1 MSSDAP
7 KKPGRRPGRPR
18 KNPVPEPEVVEAAPP
33 VQEAAP
39 EPAPPPAPP
48 AEAVAPAPTPPP
60 APAPTPAA
68 IPTPAPTPAA
78 MPHRPEKIVR
88 LAPPAP
94 MPVKQ
99 PEAPA
104 AAPEARSEAEPPRR
118 GRRPSTQRTLM
129 DAPPPPASRIEPAAP
144 APMFTPTPAPAPA
157 AFSPIPG
164 APSVA
169 PAAPAPAPV
178 PAAPTPAPAAALPA
192 QPADLPPSYPE
203 AEAYVPAPKD
213 DGGIMTEAEAEKAH
227 ETFEAGLSADQREQR
242 GVKREQIYEQI
253 KRGELHITALKDMT
267 VTELRRLAKS
277 EKIDGI
283 AGMVKQE
290 LVFAIIKNR
299 VNQNGLLYGEGCI
312 EVLPDGYGFLRS
324 PKFNYLPCPDDI
336 YISPSQ
342 IRRFG
347 MRTGLTISGQIRPPK
362 DNENYF
368 ALLRVEAIN
377 HEEPE
382 ALKDKVLF
390 EDLTPLFP
398 NQRLVLE
405 HSQTEWSTRI
415 VDLVMPIGKGQRA
428 LFVAPPRTGKT
439 VLLQHV
445 ANAVATNNPDVELMV
460 LLIDER
466 PEEVTEMERSVRGE
480 VVSSTFDEPTSRHI
494 AVANMVIEKAKRMVE
509 YGKDVV
515 ILLDS
520 ITRLGRAHNAEAP
533 HSGRILSGGVDAN
546 ALQKPKRFFG
556 AARNIEDGGSLT
568 IIGTALIDTGSRM
581 DEVIFEEFKGT
592 GNAELHLDRR
602 LVNRRLYPAIDV
614 NQSGT
619 RKEERIVHPDEL
631 NRIWM
636 IRKYLNDMNVV
647 DAMEFLHTKM
657 KSHKT
662 NAEFLMTINVPR

>member
-1 MSSDAP
+1 MSDTP
-7 KKPGRRPGRPR
+7 KKPEGRRPGRPR
-18 KNPVPEPEVVEAAPP
+18 KNPLPEPEPAIVKEPEEEVV
-33 VQEAAP
+33 
-39 EPAPPPAPP
+39 
-48 AEAVAPAPTPPP
+48 
-60 APAPTPAA
+60 PAA
-68 IPTPAPTPAA
+68 VPDAG
-78 MPHRPEKIVR
+78 E
-88 LAPPAP
+88 
-94 MPVKQ
+94 
-99 PEAPA
+99 
-104 AAPEARSEAEPPRR
+104 
-118 GRRPSTQRTLM
+118 
-129 DAPPPPASRIEPAAP
+129 APPPPPPTIDEEPEP
-144 APMFTPTPAPAPA
+144 
-157 AFSPIPG
+157 
-164 APSVA
+164 
-169 PAAPAPAPV
+169 APAPAPV
-178 PAAPTPAPAAALPA
+178 KRRIVAARQVPAEPKEPEEAPPVPVEQDAGAF
-192 QPADLPPSYPE
+192 
-203 AEAYVPAPKD
+203 VPAPKD
-213 DGGIMTEAEAEKAH
+213 DDGPLTESEAEAAH
-227 ETFEAGLSADQREQR
+227 EEFVAGLSSEQREAR
-242 GVKREQIYEQI
+242 GMKREQIYEQI
-253 KRGELHITALKDMT
+253 KRGELHITALKDLT
-267 VTELRRLAKS
+267 VTELRKLARS
-277 EKIDGI
+277 EKIEGI

-290 LVFAIIKNR
+290 LVFSIIKNR

-398 NQRLVLE
+398 NQRLILE
-405 HSQTEWSTRI
+405 HDPSEWSTRI

-445 ANAVATNNPDVELMV
+445 ANAIAANNPEVALMV

-466 PEEVTEMERSVRGE
+466 PEEVTEMERSVKGE

-494 AVANMVIEKAKRMVE
+494 AVANMVIEKAKRLVE

-636 IRKYLNDMNVV
+636 VRKYLNDMNVV
-647 DAMEFLHTKM
+647 DAMEFLHAKM

>member
-1 MSSDAP
+1 MSSDDENDSTAP
-7 KKPGRRPGRPR
+7 MPETPVKRRGRPR
-18 KNPVPEPEVVEAAPP
+18 KSTAVAAEKSASAKTANANPTPTAPKTPAKAESEPP
-33 VQEAAP
+33 
-39 EPAPPPAPP
+39 PPPAPP
-48 AEAVAPAPTPPP
+48 V
-60 APAPTPAA
+60 
-68 IPTPAPTPAA
+68 
-78 MPHRPEKIVR
+78 
-88 LAPPAP
+88 
-94 MPVKQ
+94 Q
-99 PEAPA
+99 PA
-104 AAPEARSEAEPPRR
+104 AAERQAEPERYGKPERPERGEPQPPPRERSPSYGYHQYQPPARSYGAGGPNERYQPPNERYQPRSQQQFRR
-118 GRRPSTQRTLM
+118 AYQPRPAGDQPRYGNENRNGPGDETARLPF
-129 DAPPPPASRIEPAAP
+129 DRIEPRLPAAP
-144 APMFTPTPAPAPA
+144 APRPP
-157 AFSPIPG
+157 
-164 APSVA
+164 
-169 PAAPAPAPV
+169 
-178 PAAPTPAPAAALPA
+178 AALP
-192 QPADLPPSYPE
+192 PDE
-203 AEAYVPAPKD
+203 DDAYVPAPHND
-213 DGGIMTEAEAEKAH
+213 SGPMTDSEAEEAH
-227 ETFEAGLSADQREQR
+227 EEFVAGLSPDQREQH
-242 GVKREQIYEQI
+242 GAKREQIYDQI

-267 VTELRRLAKS
+267 VTELRRLARS
-277 EKIDGI
+277 EKIEGI

-382 ALKDKVLF
+382 ALKDKVVF

-405 HSQTEWSTRI
+405 HEPSEWSTRI

-445 ANAVATNNPDVELMV
+445 ANAIAKNNPEAVLMV

-466 PEEVTEMERSVRGE
+466 PEEVTEMERSVKGE

-494 AVANMVIEKAKRMVE
+494 AVANMVIEKAKRLVE

-520 ITRLGRAHNAEAP
+520 ITRLGRAHNAVAP

-619 RKEERIVHPDEL
+619 RKEERIVHPDEM

-647 DAMEFLHTKM
+647 DAMEFLHSKM
-657 KSHKT
+657 KTHKS
-662 NAEFLMTINVPR
+662 NAEFLMTINIPK

>member
-1 MSSDAP
+1 MTDTP
-7 KKPGRRPGRPR
+7 KKPVRRGRP
-18 KNPVPEPEVVEAAPP
+18 KKEKEPAAAEAQEVSE
-33 VQEAAP
+33 VQEAS
-39 EPAPPPAPP
+39 
-48 AEAVAPAPTPPP
+48 APAPEKATGALFAEPENPVP
-60 APAPTPAA
+60 APAPTPAPA
-68 IPTPAPTPAA
+68 KGRKKMVMKAAPKAPDPVLPAMEPEPEEPAPSASFP
-78 MPHRPEKIVR
+78 
-88 LAPPAP
+88 PPAP
-94 MPVKQ
+94 
-99 PEAPA
+99 
-104 AAPEARSEAEPPRR
+104 
-118 GRRPSTQRTLM
+118 
-129 DAPPPPASRIEPAAP
+129 IEEYTAP
-144 APMFTPTPAPAPA
+144 APESAPAPL
-157 AFSPIPG
+157 IP
-164 APSVA
+164 AEPSDSDA
-169 PAAPAPAPV
+169 SF
-178 PAAPTPAPAAALPA
+178 
-192 QPADLPPSYPE
+192 QPQP
-203 AEAYVPAPKD
+203 EAYVPAPRD
-213 DGGIMTEAEAEKAH
+213 DSGPMSESEAERAH
-227 ETFEAGLSADQREQR
+227 EEFVSKLSHEQKEVR

-267 VTELRRLAKS
+267 VTELRKLARS
-277 EKIDGI
+277 EKIEGI

-290 LVFAIIKNR
+290 LVFSIIKNR

-405 HSQTEWSTRI
+405 HDPKEWSTRI

-439 VLLQHV
+439 VLLQDV
-445 ANAVATNNPDVELMV
+445 ANALAQNNPEVELMV

-466 PEEVTEMERSVRGE
+466 PEEVTEMERSVKGE
-480 VVSSTFDEPTSRHI
+480 VVSSTFDEPTARHI
-494 AVANMVIEKAKRMVE
+494 AVANMVIEKAKRLVE

-546 ALQKPKRFFG
+546 AMQKPKRFFG

-636 IRKYLNDMNVV
+636 VRKYLNDMNVV
-647 DAMEFLHTKM
+647 DAMEFLHSKM